1 MTEQSKIKPSFEE
14 WLYWT
19 QVIVDRLTTVVHVYS
34 KPPFPDVFMAED
46 EKQFKIR
53 QTVETLRHLHTLTDE
68 ADMANPRMN
77 TESLTARDEDIVAA
91 LEPHFQSVLSRLPTW
106 SEDMQL
112 LLKSPWFENCTGRLA
127 TELFKGPQG
136 REAEGIGSGQ
146 AVHGRLPAV
155 IDLLLEREAMGDI
168 RAPREEQPPKSTPK
182 LQREELARRWG
193 RRNSSFLRTAGR
205 VD

>member
-1 MTEQSKIKPSFEE
+1 MTEQAKIKPSFEE
-14 WLYWT
+14 WLYWS
-19 QVIVDRLTTVVHVYS
+19 QVIIDRLTTIVHVFN
-34 KPPFPDVFMAED
+34 KPPFPDVFMPED

-53 QTVETLRHLHTLTDE
+53 QTVEVLRHLHTLTDE
-68 ADMANPRMN
+68 ADMASPRLSAD
-77 TESLTARDEDIVAA
+77 ELTTRDEDIIAS
-91 LEPHFQSVLSRLPTW
+91 LEPHFQSVLHRLPSL

-127 TELFKGPQG
+127 TELFRGPDG

-146 AVHGRLPAV
+146 PVHGRLPAV
-155 IDLLLEREAMGDI
+155 IDLLLEREAMGDS
-168 RAPREEQPPKSTPK
+168 RAPREEKPPKSTQK

-193 RRNSSFLRTAGR
+193 RRNGSFLRTAGR